1 MFKRKETDE
10 QIKDRLYKLF
20 ESSDRSISYPSMD
33 TQVAIHELCH
43 HLLGEDYYI
52 VDPVNN
58 KEANAIIVYEI
69 ERRYNSKKKRNH
81 WIRKRINK

>member
-20 ESSDRSISYPSMD
+20 ESDDRSVPYPSMD
-33 TQVAIHELCH
+33 AQVAIHELCH
-43 HLLGEDYYI
+43 YLLGDDYYI

-69 ERRYNSKKKRNH
+69 ERRYR
-81 WIRKRINK
+81 RK